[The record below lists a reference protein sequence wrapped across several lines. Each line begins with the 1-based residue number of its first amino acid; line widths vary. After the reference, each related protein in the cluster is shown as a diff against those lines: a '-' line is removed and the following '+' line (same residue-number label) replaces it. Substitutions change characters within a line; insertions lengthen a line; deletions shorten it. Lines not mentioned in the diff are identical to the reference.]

1 MSAAEIF
8 GVAGIAI
15 IIILLAL
22 TLLGCIDWSDK

>member
-1 MSAAEIF
+1 MSTAEIF

>member
-1 MSAAEIF
+1 MSTAEIF

-15 IIILLAL
+15 TIILLAL